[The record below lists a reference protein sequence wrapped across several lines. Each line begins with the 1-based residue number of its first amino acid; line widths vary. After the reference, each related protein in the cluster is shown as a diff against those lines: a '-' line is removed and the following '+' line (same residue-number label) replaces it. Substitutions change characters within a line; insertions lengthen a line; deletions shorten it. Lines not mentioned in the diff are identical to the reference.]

1 MLELKG
7 ITKIYGEGDTK
18 VDALIDATV
27 SFRDNEFVSI
37 LGASGCGK
45 TTMLN
50 IIGGLDRYT
59 EGDLVING
67 KSTKEYKARD
77 WDTYRN
83 HTIGFVF
90 QSYNLITHQSVL
102 KNVELALTLSGVS
115 ASERK
120 KRALD
125 ALERV
130 GLQKE
135 VNKRPNQLSGGQMQ
149 RVAIAR
155 ALVNNPDILLADE
168 PTGALDS
175 ATSEQIMELLK
186 EVAKDKLVIMVTH
199 NKELADKYSTRII
212 KLLDGRIIDDTNPYT
227 VSEEEKTKAVEKT
240 EKQGKVKNTSMS
252 FFTAIGLSARNL
264 ITKKTRTILTAIAGS
279 IGIIGIALILAMST
293 GFQIYIDK
301 MQADTLS
308 TYPMTISKTT
318 LDLNS
323 LTDADNKN
331 KFEEY
336 PTDDTVKVNRVM
348 ARLSDGA
355 KTNNMNKIA
364 KDFIPQID
372 SVYYNDIQYMYK
384 VNLNIYNKVS
394 KSYGGTTYDVYYK
407 VQTGSFMEAYSSAMN
422 SLSDSSSGGVFGEMM
437 NNADFIKSQY
447 DVLDGR
453 LPEAYNELVLI
464 VDKYNSISDYV
475 YTFLGMEAKDYK
487 FNELIGKEFMLVSN
501 DALYTKDGD
510 AFKPNYNTV
519 KASGLE
525 ITTTSKDVFD
535 SGVPLRIV
543 GIIRINDKTSTG
555 AISSE
560 IGYTSK
566 LTEFV
571 MGLDGFDS
579 ANVGFGVKSE
589 IVNYMR
595 AHELVNPYTGAQYTE
610 VNGETPESQYNEELM
625 KLSGADKDGNKQISS
640 ISIFPKD
647 YEAKKYI
654 KQKIED
660 YNAAQTVEEDKIT
673 YTDIM
678 EVMMSAIGTAID
690 AISYVLIAFTSV
702 SLVVS
707 SIMIGI
713 ITYVSVI
720 ERTKEIG
727 ILRSVGA
734 RRKDIK
740 RVFTAESM
748 IIGFVAGLFGVLVT
762 ALLTIPINI
771 ILHSLTGVSG
781 IAYVNPLHAL
791 LLVAISTFLTFIAGT
806 VPSNIAAK
814 KDPVEA
820 LRTE

>member
-7 ITKIYGEGDTK
+7 ITKVYGNGDTK
-18 VDALIDATV
+18 VDALVDVTV

-59 EGDLVING
+59 EGDLIING

-90 QSYNLITHQSVL
+90 QSYNLITHQSIL

-120 KRALD
+120 RRALD

-130 GLQKE
+130 GLKKE

-175 ATSEQIMELLK
+175 NTSVQIMELLK

-199 NKELADKYSTRII
+199 NKELADEYSTRII
-212 KLLDGRIIDDTNPYT
+212 SLLDGRIINDTNPYN
-227 VSEEEKTKAVEKT
+227 VSEKDKAKAVEKAVS
-240 EKQGKVKNTSMS
+240 QSKVKNTSMS

-264 ITKKTRTILTAIAGS
+264 ITKKTRTILTSIAGS

-308 TYPMTISKTT
+308 TYPISISKTT
-318 LDLNS
+318 MDISS
-323 LTDADNKN
+323 LAENYSSQEKKD
-331 KFEEY
+331 EY
-336 PTDDTVKVNRVM
+336 PMEKKVIVNKVNEEM
-348 ARLSDGA
+348 NHSL
-355 KTNNMNKIA
+355 KTNDMNKIVN
-364 KDFIPQID
+364 DFLPRID
-372 SVYYNDIQYMYK
+372 EKYLNDIQYVYDVSFNVYSELNGVYK
-384 VNLNIYNKVS
+384 KITNS
-394 KSYGGTTYDVYYK
+394 KSTIEIGVTGTNVMPGAFREIID
-407 VQTGSFMEAYSSAMN
+407 N
-422 SLSDSSSGGVFGEMM
+422 SE
-437 NNADFIKSQY
+437 FIKSQY
-447 DVLDGR
+447 DILEGK
-453 LPEAYNELVLI
+453 LPEAYNELVLV
-464 VDKYNSISDYV
+464 VDKYNSVDDYMLEYLGMDAKKSE
-475 YTFLGMEAKDYK
+475 YTFDEI
-487 FNELIGKEFMLVSN
+487 FGKEFKLLSN

-510 AFKPNYNTV
+510 KFVENFTTEEDENGKEIEYYTTNDVYE
-519 KASGLE
+519 SG
-525 ITTTSKDVFD
+525 ITLK
-535 SGVPLRIV
+535 IV
-543 GIIRINDKTSTG
+543 GILRINKNTATG
-555 AISSE
+555 SINAT
-560 IGYTSK
+560 IGYTSA
-566 LTEFV
+566 LTRFV
-571 MGLDGFDS
+571 MGLDEFDG
-579 ANVGFGVKSE
+579 ANNGFGEKSE
-589 IVNYMR
+589 IVRFMKENER
-595 AHELVNPYTGAQYTE
+595 VNPIDLKPMSDT
-610 VNGETPESQYNEELM
+610 QYNNDLIS
-625 KLSGADKDGNKQISS
+625 LSGADKNGNKQVRKIN
-640 ISIFPKD
+640 IYPKD
-647 YEAKKYI
+647 YEAKELI
-654 KQKIED
+654 KQEIDK
-660 YNAAQTVEEDKIT
+660 YNAEQTSESDKIT

-678 EVMMSAIGTAID
+678 EIIMSAIGTAID

-740 RVFTAESM
+740 RVFTAEAM
-748 IIGFVAGLFGVLVT
+748 IIGFVAGLFGVIVT

-771 ILHSLTGVSG
+771 ILASLTDVYG
-781 IAYVNPLHAL
+781 IAHINPLHAL
-791 LLVAISTFLTFIAGT
+791 ILIAISTFLTFIAGT
-806 VPSNIAAK
+806 APSNIAAK

>member
-7 ITKIYGEGDTK
+7 ITKVYGNGDTK
-18 VDALIDATV
+18 VDALVDVTV

-59 EGDLVING
+59 EGDLIING

-120 KRALD
+120 RRALD

-130 GLQKE
+130 GLKKE

-175 ATSEQIMELLK
+175 NTSVQIMELLK

-199 NKELADKYSTRII
+199 NKELADEYSTRII
-212 KLLDGRIIDDTNPYT
+212 SLLDGHIIDDTNPYN
-227 VSEEEKTKAVEKT
+227 VSEKDKAKAVEKAVS
-240 EKQGKVKNTSMS
+240 QSKVKNTSMS

-308 TYPMTISKTT
+308 TYPISISKTT
-318 LDLNS
+318 MDISS
-323 LTDADNKN
+323 LAENYSSKDKKDA
-331 KFEEY
+331 Y
-336 PTDDTVKVNRVM
+336 PTEKSVIVNKVNEE
-348 ARLSDGA
+348 LNNSI
-355 KTNNMNKIA
+355 KTNDINKIVN
-364 KDFIPQID
+364 DFLPRID
-372 SVYYNDIQYMYK
+372 EKYLNDIQYVYD
-384 VNLNIYNKVS
+384 VSFNIYSELNGVYKKVTDS
-394 KSYGGTTYDVYYK
+394 QSTTAVSAIGANAIPGTYRQIID
-407 VQTGSFMEAYSSAMN
+407 N
-422 SLSDSSSGGVFGEMM
+422 SE
-437 NNADFIKSQY
+437 FIKSQY
-447 DVLDGR
+447 DILEGK
-453 LPEAYNELVLI
+453 LPEAYNELVLV
-464 VDKYNSISDYV
+464 VDKYNSVNDYMLEYLGMDAKKSE
-475 YTFLGMEAKDYK
+475 YTFDEIL
-487 FNELIGKEFMLVSN
+487 GKEFKLLSN

-510 AFKPNYNTV
+510 RFV
-519 KASGLE
+519 KKFTTETDENGDRITHTTNDVYESG
-525 ITTTSKDVFD
+525 ITLK
-535 SGVPLRIV
+535 IV
-543 GIIRINDKTSTG
+543 GILRINKNTATG
-555 AISSE
+555 SINAT
-560 IGYTSK
+560 IGYTSA
-566 LTEFV
+566 LTRFV
-571 MGLDGFDS
+571 MGLNEFDG
-579 ANVGFGVKSE
+579 ANNGFGIKSE
-589 IVNYMR
+589 IVKFMKENER
-595 AHELVNPYTGAQYTE
+595 VNPIDLKPMSDT
-610 VNGETPESQYNEELM
+610 QYNNDLIS
-625 KLSGADKDGNKQISS
+625 LSGADKNGNKQVSTIN
-640 ISIFPKD
+640 IYPKD
-647 YEAKKYI
+647 YEAKELI
-654 KQKIED
+654 KQEIDK
-660 YNAAQTVEEDKIT
+660 YNAEQTSESDKIT

-678 EVMMSAIGTAID
+678 EIMMSAIGTAID

-740 RVFTAESM
+740 RVFTAEAM
-748 IIGFVAGLFGVLVT
+748 IIGFVAGLFGVIVT

-771 ILHSLTGVSG
+771 ILASLTDVYG
-781 IAYVNPLHAL
+781 IAHINPLHAL
-791 LLVAISTFLTFIAGT
+791 ILVAISTFLTFIAGT
-806 VPSNIAAK
+806 APSNIAAK

>member
-7 ITKIYGEGDTK
+7 ITKVYGNGDTK
-18 VDALIDATV
+18 VDALVDVTV

-59 EGDLVING
+59 EGDLIING

-90 QSYNLITHQSVL
+90 QSYNLITHQSIL

-120 KRALD
+120 RRALD

-130 GLQKE
+130 GLKKE

-175 ATSEQIMELLK
+175 NTSVQIMELLK

-199 NKELADKYSTRII
+199 NKELADEYSTRII
-212 KLLDGRIIDDTNPYT
+212 SLLDGHIIDDTNPYN
-227 VSEEEKTKAVEKT
+227 VSEKDKAKAVEKAVS
-240 EKQGKVKNTSMS
+240 QSKVKNTSMS

-279 IGIIGIALILAMST
+279 IGIIGIALILTMST

-308 TYPMTISKTT
+308 TYPISISKTAV
-318 LDLNS
+318 DISS
-323 LTDADNKN
+323 LVENYSSQEKKD
-331 KFEEY
+331 EY
-336 PTDDTVKVNRVM
+336 PMEKKVIVNKVKEKLNIAM
-348 ARLSDGA
+348 G
-355 KTNNMNKIA
+355 TNDMNKIVN
-364 KDFIPQID
+364 DFLPRID
-372 SVYYNDIQYMYK
+372 EKYLNDIQYVYD
-384 VNLNIYNKVS
+384 VSFNIYSELNGVYKKISDGLS
-394 KSYGGTTYDVYYK
+394 KNQITKSLTD
-407 VQTGSFMEAYSSAMN
+407 SMPRAYREIMDN
-422 SLSDSSSGGVFGEMM
+422 SE
-437 NNADFIKSQY
+437 FIKSQY
-447 DVLDGR
+447 DILEGK
-453 LPEAYNELVLI
+453 LPEAYNELVLV
-464 VDKYNSISDYV
+464 VDKYNSVDDYMLEYLGMDAKKSE
-475 YTFLGMEAKDYK
+475 YTFDEIL
-487 FNELIGKEFMLVSN
+487 GKEFKLISN
-501 DALYTKDGD
+501 DALYTKGVDK
-510 AFKPNYNTV
+510 FESEK
-519 KASGLE
+519 
-525 ITTTSKDVFD
+525 ITKNIYDT
-535 SGVPLRIV
+535 GVTLKIV
-543 GIIRINDKTSTG
+543 GILRINKNTPTGSINAIIGHTS
-555 AISSE
+555 A
-560 IGYTSK
+560 
-566 LTEFV
+566 LTRFV
-571 MGLDGFDS
+571 MGLDEFDG
-579 ANVGFGVKSE
+579 ANNGFGAKSE
-589 IVNYMR
+589 IVRFMKEN
-595 AHELVNPYTGAQYTE
+595 EKVNLDDKTYDDKTD
-610 VNGETPESQYNEELM
+610 YNNLLIS
-625 KLSGADKDGNKQISS
+625 LSGADKNGNKQVSTIN
-640 ISIFPKD
+640 IYPKD
-647 YEAKKYI
+647 YEAKKLI
-654 KQKIED
+654 KQEIDK
-660 YNAAQTVEEDKIT
+660 YNAEQTSESDKIT

-678 EVMMSAIGTAID
+678 GIMMSAIGTAID

-740 RVFTAESM
+740 RVFTAEAM
-748 IIGFVAGLFGVLVT
+748 IIGFVAGLFGVIVT

-771 ILHSLTGVSG
+771 ILASLTDVYG
-781 IAYVNPLHAL
+781 IAHINPLHAL
-791 LLVAISTFLTFIAGT
+791 ILIAISTFLTFIAGT
-806 VPSNIAAK
+806 APSNIAAK